1 MTLPLELRLR
11 DAGIACRIELR
22 DRLVV
27 LVPDDPKTGLQ
38 RDDRLRALRLV
49 RDAGFSHAAIE
60 LDPDVAA
67 LPRD

>member
-1 MTLPLELRLR
+1 MMLPLEQRLR
-11 DAGIACRIELR
+11 DAGIACGVELR

-27 LVPDDPKTGLQ
+27 LRPDDPKAGIKH
-38 RDDRLRALRLV
+38 DDRLRALRLV

-67 LPRD
+67 LSRD

>member
-1 MTLPLELRLR
+1 MMHSLEQRLR
-11 DAGIACRIELR
+11 EAGIACSIELR

-27 LVPDDPKTGLQ
+27 LVPDDRTTCPQ
-38 RDDRLRALRLV
+38 RDDRLRALNLV

-67 LPRD
+67 VSRD